1 MFFRS
6 QITLWVH
13 CSKLWVLSVTF
24 QAVVKTGRCLNLAEK
39 KKTRLNIGMQRP
51 LPLLQSAGMIT
62 GGSSCHAKNQAE
74 GVQNLTSGCRPRTGY
89 LALWGKVCTCGRTAS
104 LQDFGSH
111 SGRPLTNNESW
122 KCLVSVVSLPTCQMS
137 ESNLRVI

>member
-13 CSKLWVLSVTF
+13 CSKVWVLSVTF
-24 QAVVKTGRCLNLAEK
+24 QAVVKTGRCLNLVEK

-74 GVQNLTSGCRPRTGY
+74 GVQNLTSGYRPRTGVPS
-89 LALWGKVCTCGRTAS
+89 LVGKGVHLWENS
-104 LQDFGSH
+104 LLVGLLIPL
-111 SGRPLTNNESW
+111 RPPLTNNESW

>member
-6 QITLWVH
+6 QIILWVH

-24 QAVVKTGRCLNLAEK
+24 QAVVKTGRCLNLVEK

-74 GVQNLTSGCRPRTGY
+74 GVQNLTSGCRPRTGVPS
-89 LALWGKVCTCGRTAS
+89 LVGKGVHLWENS
-104 LQDFGSH
+104 LLVGLLIPL
-111 SGRPLTNNESW
+111 RPPLTNNESW
-122 KCLVSVVSLPTCQMS
+122 KCLVSIVSLPTCQMC

>member
-1 MFFRS
+1 MLFRS

-39 KKTRLNIGMQRP
+39 KKPVWILGCRDP

-62 GGSSCHAKNQAE
+62 GGSSCHAKNQAK
-74 GVQNLTSGCRPRTGY
+74 GVQNLTSGCRPRTGVPS
-89 LALWGKVCTCGRTAS
+89 LVGKGVHLWENS
-104 LQDFGSH
+104 LLVGLPIPL
-111 SGRPLTNNESW
+111 RPPLTNNESW
-122 KCLVSVVSLPTCQMS
+122 KCLVSIVSLPTCQMS